1 MAKKEKVVD
10 LKQRVDKISEQHLTE
25 LQSIVNTLN
34 ATQFNIGKIEVQKHK
49 LLNELATVQD
59 NITMLQDKMT
69 KEYGT
74 FDINIDD
81 GTINWPKEN
90 KDEK

>member
-49 LLNELATVQD
+49 LLHELATVQD

-74 FDINIDD
+74 FDINVQD
-81 GTINWPKEN
+81 GTINYKE
-90 KDEK
+90 DEPSDS

>member
-49 LLNELATVQD
+49 LLHELATVQD